1 MTCEYCYGDAM
12 NTPIICMP
20 TLKVNVR
27 VRNSDFDLALYLM
40 KAATLM
46 LSPFLGISTTAPC
59 VGKSWE
65 VMPNEVPI

>member
-27 VRNSDFDLALYLM
+27 VRNSDFEKPRLVFNEGSDLDGD
-40 KAATLM
+40 T
-46 LSPFLGISTTAPC
+46 
-59 VGKSWE
+59 
-65 VMPNEVPI
+65 NE

>member
-27 VRNSDFDLALYLM
+27 VRNSDFEKPRLVFNEGSDPYAVACSGHINYCPM
-40 KAATLM
+40 CGEK
-46 LSPFLGISTTAPC
+46 LGSDA
-59 VGKSWE
+59 E
-65 VMPNEVPI
+65 

>member
-1 MTCEYCYGDAM
+1 MFVFV
-12 NTPIICMP
+12 IV
-20 TLKVNVR
+20 TLKN
-27 VRNSDFDLALYLM
+27 LALYLM

>member
-27 VRNSDFDLALYLM
+27 VRNSDFEKPRLAQE
-40 KAATLM
+40 
-46 LSPFLGISTTAPC
+46 
-59 VGKSWE
+59 VGE
-65 VMPNEVPI
+65 LVMANTRPDGYCFWAEKRES